1 MLFKNLFFTKSNE
14 MKFSYVHNTCSRT
27 YVLNHE
33 LWSWTGSDPGCVT
46 LRSYLT
52 LLSLSYSICKMNLT
66 LTTSLVA
73 QMVKNLWKCRRPG
86 FSPWV
91 GKILWRREWQP
102 TSVFSHGEFQ
112 GQRSLV
118 GYSPWVH
125 KESDTTERLI
135 LLLFTYIIAMLRCLN
150 KIMLVKYPTHKSI
163 TCVLDII
170 ISLTINMTF
179 KFNL

>member
-1 MLFKNLFFTKSNE
+1 

-91 GKILWRREWQP
+91 GKILWRRKWHP
-102 TSVFSHGEFQ
+102 TPVLLPGKSH
-112 GQRSLV
+112 GQRSVV
-118 GYSPWVH
+118 GYSPRGR
-125 KESDTTERLI
+125 KDSDTTERLHFHFLSRNLAGEERVEWYI
-135 LLLFTYIIAMLRCLN
+135 QSAERKKSAKQDYFTQ
-150 KIMLVKYPTHKSI
+150 HS
-163 TCVLDII
+163 VLQKW
-170 ISLTINMTF
+170 TEKAFPKQT
-179 KFNL
+179 KFEGVHHY

>member
-1 MLFKNLFFTKSNE
+1 

-52 LLSLSYSICKMNLT
+52 LLSLSYSFFFFHLSLSYFICKMNLI

-102 TSVFSHGEFQ
+102 TSVFLPGESHG
-112 GQRSLV
+112 QRNLE
-118 GYSPWVH
+118 GYIQSMGSQSRTRL
-125 KESDTTERLI
+125 SD
-135 LLLFTYIIAMLRCLN
+135 
-150 KIMLVKYPTHKSI
+150 
-163 TCVLDII
+163 
-170 ISLTINMTF
+170 
-179 KFNL
+179 

>member
-1 MLFKNLFFTKSNE
+1 
-14 MKFSYVHNTCSRT
+14 MKFYVPNTCSRT

-33 LWSWTGSDPGCVT
+33 LWNWTGSYPGCVT

-52 LLSLSYSICKMNLT
+52 LLSLSYFICKVNLM
-66 LTTSLVA
+66 LTPSLVA
-73 QMVKNLWKCRRPG
+73 QMVKNLWKWRRPG
-86 FSPWV
+86 FNPWV
-91 GKILWRREWQP
+91 GKILWRGEWQP
-102 TSVFSHGEFQ
+102 TLVFSHGEFQ

-125 KESDTTERLI
+125 KESDMSERLI
-135 LLLFTYIIAMLRCLN
+135 LSLFTYIIAMLWRLN
-150 KIMLVKYPTHKSI
+150 KIILVKYPIHKSI